1 MQFPPLFYFYF
12 IFYREESKLNKAAS
26 ETVKKPATVK
36 RGCDPSNEMTSNT
49 AGRKEHM
56 LDEVMMQMH
65 YLAPNDSKSHVYLQ
79 NRFGTHFL
87 LADLTQPA
95 GMSALPE

>member
-1 MQFPPLFYFYF
+1 MLLRPINAIQ
-12 IFYREESKLNKAAS
+12 IFYSSFYIEESNLSKMAS

-56 LDEVMMQMH
+56 LDEVIMQMH
-65 YLAPNDSKSHVYLQ
+65 YLAPNDYK
-79 NRFGTHFL
+79 
-87 LADLTQPA
+87 A
-95 GMSALPE
+95 GFKKGF